1 MHKSVT
7 QMECYICL
15 LESYRGISAYDLL
28 FCRVGFVNKMAV
40 IHWNDFKL
48 RQLNGCRILRIFI
61 NQTKKIAFIHRSHR
75 FGRHS
80 GKYLIALRLECAPVK
95 PPFQG
100 PFSPNTAPSPF
111 ICTRQPTPK
120 RGHAK
125 WSGRAEW
132 WGQRGEMGLS
142 HRPNSP
148 VMKRWPGGEFAKS
161 SHNIF
166 LFIINKQSQLMLIG

>member
-1 MHKSVT
+1 M
-7 QMECYICL
+7 
-15 LESYRGISAYDLL
+15 
-28 FCRVGFVNKMAV
+28 GFVKKMTV
-40 IHWNDFKL
+40 IHWNDIKL
-48 RQLNGCRILRIFI
+48 RQLNGCCILRIFI
-61 NQTKKIAFIHRSHR
+61 KQKKIAFIYHSHR
-75 FGRHS
+75 FGRNS
-80 GKYLIALRLECAPVK
+80 GKYLIALHLKCAPVK

-148 VMKRWPGGEFAKS
+148 VTKSWPGGEFAKS
-161 SHNIF
+161 LSSHNIF
-166 LFIINKQSQLMLIG
+166 LSIINKHGQLMLIG